1 MMTLAEDLVPDEL
14 WRMVAPLLPAA
25 PRPWYGGRRRTVPDR
40 SCFAAIVYMARTSTP
55 WRLLPV
61 QELGCGSPATAWRR
75 LNEWAKAGLFEQL
88 HQEVL
93 DRLGLAGR
101 LDWSRASVDSA
112 SVRAPN
118 AGDHVGANP
127 VDRGKPGSKI
137 HLACEGSGL
146 PLTAV
151 VTAANISDVTM
162 LAAVL
167 DDVPAVLTPAGRRRT
182 RPGKLDADKG
192 YDSAGN
198 HTWLRRRG
206 IRARIARRGIE
217 SSQRLGR
224 HRWRVERA
232 LSWLSCYRRL
242 QVRWDR
248 GSDRFFAFVLLAC
261 ALVCFKRLEQ
271 PASGNRR
278 LTWSRSPRPP
288 GSPAGRGRRR
298 W

>member
-1 MMTLAEDLVPDEL
+1 
-14 WRMVAPLLPAA
+14 MVAPLLPAA
-25 PRPWYGGRRRTVPDR
+25 PRPWYGGRRRTIPDR

-75 LNEWAKAGLFEQL
+75 LNEWAKAGCSSNSTWRCWTGS
-88 HQEVL
+88 VL
-93 DRLGLAGR
+93 RAG
-101 LDWSRASVDSA
+101 WTGRARAWTRPVC
-112 SVRAPN
+112 APN

-167 DDVPAVLTPAGRRRT
+167 DDVPAMLTPAGRRRT
-182 RPGKLDADKG
+182 RPDKLDADKG

-198 HTWLRRRG
+198 RAWLRRRG
-206 IRARIARRGIE
+206 IRARIAWRGIE
-217 SSQRLGR
+217 SSQRGR

-248 GSDRFFAFVLLAC
+248 GSDRVLRVRTAGVCPGLLQAALA
-261 ALVCFKRLEQ
+261 ASKRK
-271 PASGNRR
+271 PMP
-278 LTWSRSPRPP
+278 T
-288 GSPAGRGRRR
+288 
-298 W
+298 